1 MKQIHIHYI
10 NKIKRCKLRIFE
22 AEDNYVFTVEDKA
35 VVTANE
41 RAIEHW
47 LKKANITN
55 EEERRELLNIVDWSN
70 DNCSGAL
77 EKLGW
82 TILRGKELL

>member
-55 EEERRELLNIVDWSN
+55 EEERRRSQPHILIS
-70 DNCSGAL
+70 SGSRR
-77 EKLGW
+77 
-82 TILRGKELL
+82 T